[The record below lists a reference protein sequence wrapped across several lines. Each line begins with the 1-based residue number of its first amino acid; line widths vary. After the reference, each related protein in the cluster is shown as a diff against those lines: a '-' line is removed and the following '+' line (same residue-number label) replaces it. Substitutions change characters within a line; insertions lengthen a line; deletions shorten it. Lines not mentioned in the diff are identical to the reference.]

1 MELPR
6 RDPGDELLR
15 PGELADIRLRL
26 RNLAAK
32 HDLATVIV
40 HAFDDRTRM
49 LPFIHTDRRMAPG
62 GVRAIGAAMVDAGFY
77 KTRIV
82 LQQWNKNFR
91 PSQMRLDG
99 RIPDLFMVS
108 SMQLHSAPC
117 DALIRD
123 ACRIDLADRPLIIAG
138 GPRVIY
144 QPWEVF
150 ASDST
155 CPWGA
160 DVAVTGEEYVLLSLL
175 EVLLSIR
182 ANGESIRSAFIRARD
197 CGDLDAIPGLVYARN
212 GATGVTEELIDT
224 GVQRLLGD
232 LDELPH
238 PALGY
243 RLLEPPSDGTALGPH
258 ALPPGQ
264 VRKHCRIA
272 SLIMT
277 LGCKFGCPYCPIPAY
292 NQRQYRVKSG
302 ERISDEME
310 RIYNDYGISF
320 FFGADDNFFNDRQRT
335 LDITETLARNV
346 AAGSRPHCK
355 IRWGTEATI
364 HDTLAIKEHLPVV
377 RKAGLWALWL
387 GVEDMT
393 GALVKKGQS
402 TDKTVGGIPSLA
414 AKRHIPYPH
423 VDAPRFA
430 AAIHVEQRG
439 WPAQSGETTAKG
451 RSRAR
456 ANHDADPRA
465 RFEIVR
471 GGLLFRP
478 CVPTRQRHSG
488 RTADRRRKSCRRLA
502 PSTSLDQTDESPGG
516 VFLFLQPVEAAGGD
530 GLPQDQDPLGGCGNL
545 AARGRKATPCSLE
558 ELPPVGSPKTAS
570 TLCRCRCA
578 AIRNV
583 GPGPY
588 RLPYAGLVLAPPAGQ
603 YPTPHQGARQP
614 DSYAKRRWRSSKP
627 RASGNHNCQAEAAS
641 VKTESDDQDC
651 LIRLTRSAGHSAGQ
665 RICRQL
671 AGDASHEVSC
681 LACPP

>member
-402 TDKTVGGIPSLA
+402 TDKTLEAFRLLRQNGIFPIPMLMHHDSQPLYTWNSEAGLLNQVRQLRKAGAVHVQIMMLTPAPGSRSYEEAYSSGLAFQRVNGIPVEPRIVDGNHVVASRHPRPWTRQMNLLA
-414 AKRHIPYPH
+414 AYFYFYNPLRLLVAMVCPKTKIPL
-423 VDAPRFA
+423 VDAETSPPEAGKQRLARWKSFRRWARRRLRAHFA
-430 AAIHVEQRG
+430 DAAVQLFGMWALAHTASRTLGWCWRLLRGNIQRHTKAPVSPIPMRSVDG
-439 WPAQSGETTAKG
+439 GPASHALPEITTAKQRPL
-451 RSRAR
+451 RSK
-456 ANHDADPRA
+456 P
-465 RFEIVR
+465 
-471 GGLLFRP
+471 
-478 CVPTRQRHSG
+478 
-488 RTADRRRKSCRRLA
+488 
-502 PSTSLDQTDESPGG
+502 
-516 VFLFLQPVEAAGGD
+516 
-530 GLPQDQDPLGGCGNL
+530 
-545 AARGRKATPCSLE
+545 KATI
-558 ELPPVGSPKTAS
+558 KTA
-570 TLCRCRCA
+570 
-578 AIRNV
+578 
-583 GPGPY
+583 
-588 RLPYAGLVLAPPAGQ
+588 
-603 YPTPHQGARQP
+603 
-614 DSYAKRRWRSSKP
+614 
-627 RASGNHNCQAEAAS
+627 
-641 VKTESDDQDC
+641 
-651 LIRLTRSAGHSAGQ
+651 
-665 RICRQL
+665 
-671 AGDASHEVSC
+671 
-681 LACPP
+681 